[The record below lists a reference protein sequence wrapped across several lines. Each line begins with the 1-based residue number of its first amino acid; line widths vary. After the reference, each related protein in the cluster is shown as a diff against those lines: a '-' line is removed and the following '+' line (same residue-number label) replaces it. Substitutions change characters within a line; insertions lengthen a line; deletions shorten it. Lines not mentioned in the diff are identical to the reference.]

1 MQTDKKYALLIS
13 GGVDSAVACHLLCEQ
28 GIKPDLFYIKIG
40 MQGEGTTCTAEEDI
54 ELSTLTAKRY
64 GLQLNIVDLQQEYHN
79 RVTAYVVERVK
90 RGLTPNPD
98 VMCNRLI
105 KFGAFEEKAGY
116 AYDYIA
122 TGHYAQTYHDAEGQ
136 LYLAPA
142 PDPVKDQSDF
152 LSQLTDVQAQ
162 KLCFPIGHL
171 LKHEVRDIADR
182 EHLAPA
188 HRRDSQGICFLGKIN
203 YNDYLRM
210 LLGEREGE
218 VIERETGKVIGKHK
232 GYWFHTVGQR
242 KGLGL
247 GGGPWFVTDK
257 DIERNII
264 YVSHT
269 DACHGL
275 YGTEFHLT
283 GFQPTHGKGPPRWTC
298 YSKFA
303 TPSGRAPA
311 TWYASPTAV
320 FSSPRPPRYRALRPA
335 SLGCSTL
342 PMAKFVQV
350 AAKSD
355 FDNYKGG
362 SKNSVFRILS
372 SGKSLKYI

>member
-1 MQTDKKYALLIS
+1 
-13 GGVDSAVACHLLCEQ
+13 
-28 GIKPDLFYIKIG
+28 

-122 TGHYAQTYHDAEGQ
+122 TGHYAQTYHDADGQ

-171 LKHEVRDIADR
+171 LK
-182 EHLAPA
+182 
-188 HRRDSQGICFLGKIN
+188 
-203 YNDYLRM
+203 
-210 LLGEREGE
+210 
-218 VIERETGKVIGKHK
+218 
-232 GYWFHTVGQR
+232 QR
-242 KGLGL
+242 
-247 GGGPWFVTDK
+247 
-257 DIERNII
+257 
-264 YVSHT
+264 
-269 DACHGL
+269 C
-275 YGTEFHLT
+275 
-283 GFQPTHGKGPPRWTC
+283 
-298 YSKFA
+298 A
-303 TPSGRAPA
+303 TL
-311 TWYASPTAV
+311 PTANIWH
-320 FSSPRPPRYRALRPA
+320 RPTAATARASA
-335 SLGCSTL
+335 SLARLTTTTTCACCSAS
-342 PMAKFVQV
+342 AK
-350 AAKSD
+350 A
-355 FDNYKGG
+355 
-362 SKNSVFRILS
+362 R
-372 SGKSLKYI
+372 

>member
-122 TGHYAQTYHDAEGQ
+122 TGHYAQTYHDADGQ

-247 GGGPWFVTDK
+247 ALGAPVYVCGKDMQANTVTVGPESELFDRIVYAEDVNWIAIPALTEPLRVTARTRYHQVEQAATVYPAGEDRFRLEFDEPQRAPTPGQAVVLYQGDVVLGGGTIVRVEK
-257 DIERNII
+257 
-264 YVSHT
+264 
-269 DACHGL
+269 
-275 YGTEFHLT
+275 
-283 GFQPTHGKGPPRWTC
+283 
-298 YSKFA
+298 
-303 TPSGRAPA
+303 
-311 TWYASPTAV
+311 
-320 FSSPRPPRYRALRPA
+320 
-335 SLGCSTL
+335 
-342 PMAKFVQV
+342 
-350 AAKSD
+350 
-355 FDNYKGG
+355 
-362 SKNSVFRILS
+362 
-372 SGKSLKYI
+372 

>member
-64 GLQLNIVDLQQEYHN
+64 GLQLNIIDLQQEYHN

-122 TGHYAQTYHDAEGQ
+122 TGHYAQTYHDAEDQ

-269 DACHGL
+269 DACHV
-275 YGTEFHLT
+275 
-283 GFQPTHGKGPPRWTC
+283 WIM
-298 YSKFA
+298 
-303 TPSGRAPA
+303 
-311 TWYASPTAV
+311 PTASCV
-320 FSSPRPPRYRALRPA
+320 YPS
-335 SLGCSTL
+335 
-342 PMAKFVQV
+342 
-350 AAKSD
+350 
-355 FDNYKGG
+355 
-362 SKNSVFRILS
+362 
-372 SGKSLKYI
+372 